1 MPHLRPLVTLAC
13 LGALIAGRLMAATAA
28 PTAPNSA
35 ELEAFADSVDA
46 ELRTD
51 ILPYWMN
58 HFRNPSGDGFL
69 GEIENDNTV
78 KAGAP
83 IGSLLTSRILWTYS
97 AAYRRTRDP
106 QYLAMANAAYDT
118 LQRRFWDPVDGG
130 FLWSLSPDGRVI
142 DDRKEVYG
150 QSFAIYGLAEYY
162 LATGNK
168 AALDRAIDVYRL
180 LEKYSHDPVHG
191 GYLEAFTRDWKRP
204 PGARLSDIGPEYP
217 KSQNTNLHLMEA
229 YTNLLRAWPDAG
241 LRANLRALADVM
253 ITRVL
258 SPDGSHL
265 ILYFDADWTPRSTT
279 TSFGH
284 DIEFNW
290 LLTETAGVLGDPAF
304 TARVKPICLKIAAYT
319 LEHGVDKDGGLMN
332 EANPAG
338 VITDGS
344 KEWWQ
349 QAEALTGF
357 INAYELS
364 GDPKYYAAARG
375 VWGFIQ
381 AHIIDHKDGEWFW
394 GVERDGTVEP
404 HRYKAGFWKCP
415 YHDSRCCMEA
425 SKRLWTLAAGAAP
438 AKPTN

>member
-1 MPHLRPLVTLAC
+1 MLVTVAC
-13 LGALIAGRLMAATAA
+13 LGSVLAGSAFASPARAAA
-28 PTAPNSA
+28 PSSS
-35 ELEAFADSVDA
+35 ELEAFANSVDA

-51 ILPYWMN
+51 ILPYWIK
-58 HFRNPSGDGFL
+58 HFRNPAGPGFL
-69 GEIENDNTV
+69 GEIENDGTV
-78 KAGAP
+78 RPDAP
-83 IGSLLTSRILWTYS
+83 IGCLLTSRILWTYS
-97 AAYRRTRDP
+97 AAYRRTKDP
-106 QYLAMANAAYDT
+106 AYLAMAQDAYDT
-118 LQRRFWDPVDGG
+118 LQKRFWDAKDGG
-130 FLWSLSPDGRVI
+130 FLWKLSPDGRI
-142 DDRKEVYG
+142 LDGRKEVYG

-162 LATGNK
+162 LATGNQ
-168 AALDRAIDVYRL
+168 AALDRAIEVYHL
-180 LEKYSHDPVHG
+180 LEKYSHDRAHG

-204 PGARLSDIGPEYP
+204 PGARLSDIGPEYA

-241 LRANLRALADVM
+241 LRTNLRQLAEVM
-253 ITRVL
+253 ITHVL

-304 TARVKPICLKIAAYT
+304 EARVKPICLKIASDT
-319 LEHGVDKDGGLMN
+319 LAEGVDKDGGLMN

-357 INAYELS
+357 INAYQLS
-364 GDPKYYAAARG
+364 GDPEYYQAARG
-375 VWGFIQ
+375 VWRFIET
-381 AHIIDHKDGEWFW
+381 HLIDHEHGEWYW
-394 GVERDGTVEP
+394 GVERDGSLEP
-404 HRYKAGFWKCP
+404 HSYNAGFWKCP
-415 YHDSRCCMEA
+415 YHNSRCCMEA
-425 SKRLWTLAAGAAP
+425 STRLWTLAAESAGAQAP
-438 AKPTN
+438 N